1 MSENRST
8 TTVNQEARDILL
20 SIRDLTVS
28 FPIRDDEPEI
38 RETILDHV
46 SFDIPRG
53 KVVGVVGESGSGKSM
68 TSLAI
73 MGLLRE
79 TARIET
85 GSIDFDGIELV
96 GLDEKTY
103 RGLRGDELSMI
114 FQEPMTSL
122 NPVMKIGP
130 QVEETLQLHTK
141 LSDAE
146 IHKRAREALESVG
159 LEDVDEIINQYPHQL
174 SGGQRQRV
182 MIAQAM
188 VNRPQLLIADEATTA
203 LDTIV
208 QARILDLL
216 REIHKKSGVSILFI
230 SHDLNVIRRI
240 ADEVVVMY
248 HGQVVESG
256 TTSEVLDHPKEAY
269 TKTLVQHAP
278 DVDTLA
284 SGHPILR
291 MEHVNI
297 FYDDGFSL
305 FKKREKEQIVKDL
318 TLTMYKGEILGVVGE
333 SGSGKSTIAKVLTGL
348 NTCYDG
354 LITFAEDRP
363 QMVFQDPMGSLNPAH
378 KIGWIMTESLRG
390 QKLSRAEKKEK
401 VIAMLH
407 AVGLEESFYDRMPRQ
422 LSGGQR
428 QRISIGLC
436 LLTGCGF
443 LIADEAVSALDVTV
457 QSQILELLL
466 DLHKKHGL
474 SILFISHDLNLVR
487 HFCHRVAVLKDGELV
502 ECASAEE
509 LYRDPKS
516 EYTKALLAASVA
528 KG

>member
-1 MSENRST
+1 MSED
-8 TTVNQEARDILL
+8 RDILL
-20 SIRDLTVS
+20 SIRDLTLS
-28 FPIRDDEPEI
+28 FPVRDDEPEI

-68 TSLAI
+68 TALAI

-79 TARIET
+79 TARIES
-85 GSIDFDGIELV
+85 GSIQFDGIELV

-103 RGLRGDELSMI
+103 QGLRGDELSMI

-122 NPVMKIGP
+122 NPVMKIGR

-141 LSDAE
+141 LTDAN
-146 IHKRAREALESVG
+146 IHQRARQALENVG
-159 LEDVDEIINQYPHQL
+159 LEDVDELAKKYPHQL
-174 SGGQRQRV
+174 SGGMRQRV

-188 VNRPQLLIADEATTA
+188 VNQPQLLIADEATTA

-216 REIHKKSGVSILFI
+216 NEIHEKSGVSILFI

-240 ADEVVVMY
+240 ADEIVVMY
-248 HGQVVESG
+248 RGQVVESG
-256 TTSEVLDHPKEAY
+256 PALEVLDHPKEEY

-278 DVDTLA
+278 NVESLP

-297 FYDDGFSL
+297 FYDDGNIL
-305 FKKREKEQIVKDL
+305 AKKRDRQQVVKDL
-318 TLTMYKGEILGVVGE
+318 SLTMYKGEILGIVGE

-348 NTCYDG
+348 NTAYDG
-354 LITFAEDRP
+354 FITMPEERP

-378 KIGWIMTESLRG
+378 KVGWIMSEALRG
-390 QKLSRAEKKEK
+390 RKLTRAEKKER
-401 VIAMLH
+401 VLAMLK
-407 AVGLEESFYDRMPRQ
+407 AVGLEESFYDRMPKQ

-428 QRISIGLC
+428 QRVSIGMC
-436 LLTGCGF
+436 LLTGCRF

-457 QSQILELLL
+457 QSQILSLLL
-466 DLHKKHGL
+466 KLHEERDL

-487 HFCHRVAVLKDGELV
+487 HFCHRVAVLNDGELV
-502 ECASAEE
+502 EVSSSEE
-509 LYRDPKS
+509 LYRHPKS
-516 EYTKALLAASVA
+516 EYTKALLKASVA
-528 KG
+528 DLEL

>member
-1 MSENRST
+1 MSEN
-8 TTVNQEARDILL
+8 RDILL
-20 SIRDLTVS
+20 SIRDLTLS
-28 FPIRDDEPEI
+28 FPVRDDEPEI

-68 TSLAI
+68 TALTI

-79 TARIET
+79 TARIES
-85 GSIDFDGIELV
+85 GSILFDGTELV

-103 RGLRGDELSMI
+103 QGLRGDELSMI

-122 NPVMKIGP
+122 NPVMKIGR

-146 IHKRAREALESVG
+146 IHERARQALENVG
-159 LEDVDEIINQYPHQL
+159 LEEVESLVQKYPHQL
-174 SGGQRQRV
+174 SGGMRQRV

-216 REIHKKSGVSILFI
+216 HDIHEKSGVSILFI

-248 HGQVVESG
+248 RGQVVESG
-256 TTSEVLDHPKEAY
+256 TTTQVLDHPKEAY

-278 DVDTLA
+278 DVETLPT
-284 SGHPILR
+284 GHPILR

-297 FYDDGFSL
+297 YYDDGSNVL
-305 FKKREKEQIVKDL
+305 RKRQKQQVIKDL
-318 TLTMYKGEILGVVGE
+318 SLSMYKGEILGIVGE

-354 LITFAEDRP
+354 RISLLEEKP

-378 KIGWIMTESLRG
+378 RIGWIMNEALRG
-390 QKLSRAEKKEK
+390 QKLSRAEKKK
-401 VIAMLH
+401 RVLAMLR

-428 QRISIGLC
+428 QRISIGIC
-436 LLTGCGF
+436 LLTGCQF

-457 QSQILELLL
+457 QSQILQLLL
-466 DLHKKHGL
+466 QLHEERGL

-487 HFCHRVAVLKDGELV
+487 HFCHRVVVLNDGELV
-502 ECASAEE
+502 EMASSEE
-509 LYRDPKS
+509 LYRHPKS
-516 EYTKALLAASVA
+516 EYTKALLKASVA
-528 KG
+528 DLDEDPET